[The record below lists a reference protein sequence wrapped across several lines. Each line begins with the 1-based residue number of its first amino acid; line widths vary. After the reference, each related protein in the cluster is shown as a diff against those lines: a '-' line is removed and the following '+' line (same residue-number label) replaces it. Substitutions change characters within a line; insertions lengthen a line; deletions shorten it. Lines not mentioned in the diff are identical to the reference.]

1 MNRRSV
7 SVAASSLEL
16 PSSHRLLW
24 AIGASLI
31 LHAWLLGRPF
41 PAPHSGAVKPRLV
54 ARLLAA
60 VKPAPP
66 GSPKAGRASRSSAVP
81 EPSRARRGAVLSHAT
96 PDLAERAAP
105 VVDKAPIIEKAPA
118 LPDGR
123 ELAARALGSVG
134 AVTREMSRQEGRL
147 DPLRGAR
154 PLPDAAKVRSAIA
167 DALEKQFG
175 HPVHFVEE
183 SMGKGSDGAR
193 TYTIRTEKGT
203 SCFKTLPDN
212 VLLSAPGQGF
222 KGAWIFPTPC

>member
-1 MNRRSV
+1 V
-7 SVAASSLEL
+7 
-16 PSSHRLLW
+16 PSIRRLLW

-41 PAPHSGAVKPRLV
+41 PAPHPGAAKPRFV

-60 VKPAPP
+60 AQPAPP
-66 GSPKAGRASRSSAVP
+66 VSPEPERAARSAAAP
-81 EPSRARRGAVLSHAT
+81 EPSRAQRGRILTRAT
-96 PDLAERAAP
+96 PDAAEPPASIVEKTP
-105 VVDKAPIIEKAPA
+105 VVDKAPAP
-118 LPDGR
+118 PDGR

-134 AVTREMSRQEGRL
+134 AVTREMLRQEGRL
-147 DPLRGAR
+147 DPLRGAPR
-154 PLPDAAKVRSAIA
+154 QDAAKVRSAIA

-212 VLLSAPGQGF
+212 VLLSGPGQGV
-222 KGAWIFPTPC
+222 KGAWVFPTPC

>member
-1 MNRRSV
+1 M
-7 SVAASSLEL
+7 AASSLEL
-16 PSSHRLLW
+16 PPIRRLLW

-41 PAPHSGAVKPRLV
+41 PAPHPGAAKPRFI

-60 VKPAPP
+60 AQPAPP
-66 GSPKAGRASRSSAVP
+66 VSPEPERAARSSAAP
-81 EPSRARRGAVLSHAT
+81 EPSLARRGSVLTRAT
-96 PDLAERAAP
+96 PDAAERPTP
-105 VVDKAPIIEKAPA
+105 VVEKTPVIEKAPA
-118 LPDGR
+118 PPDGR

-147 DPLRGAR
+147 DPLRGAPR
-154 PLPDAAKVRSAIA
+154 QEAAKVRSAIA

-183 SMGKGSDGAR
+183 SFGKGSDGSR